1 MDRGKERLFIS
12 ANIAIPVIA
21 GAVIYYLFCPN
32 VIFVRALD
40 CVFLKMAEIRN
51 ICSVNIPAV
60 SFFRNYFLDMLW
72 SYALVFTVFIFL
84 KENGNSLKNTFFI
97 TATYA
102 AALEFVQAIPGVS
115 GTFDWLDILAEF
127 LSEVIAIIFIKM
139 HMRRK
144 FR

>member
-1 MDRGKERLFIS
+1 MDRRKERLFIS

-40 CVFLKMAEIRN
+40 CIFAKMAEIRN
-51 ICSVNIPAV
+51 ICSVNINAV

-72 SYALVFTVFIFL
+72 SYALVFAVFIFL
-84 KENGNSLKNTFFI
+84 KESRNSLRKTFVI
-97 TATYA
+97 TAVF
-102 AALEFVQAIPGVS
+102 AALLELMQAIPAVS
-115 GTFDWLDILAEF
+115 GTFDWLDILAEI

-144 FR
+144 F